1 MTDRFSL
8 ALVFAESLHRG
19 QVRKATG
26 CAYVAHL
33 LGVAS
38 LVMEAGG
45 TEDECIAALLHD
57 AVEDQGG
64 ARTAAEIRRRFG
76 SAVAETVEACSE
88 SKYPGED
95 WKSRKESAIRHV
107 SSCGPSALLVLS
119 ADKLHNAR
127 SLAAAYR
134 SVGESVWESFRG
146 GREGTLWYYRA
157 MADAIS
163 RTGANPLVG
172 ELMEAVRALESLAQ
186 RSSPD

>member
-1 MTDRFSL
+1 MTDRFSR
-8 ALVFAESLHRG
+8 ALVFAESRHRG
-19 QVRKATG
+19 QVRKAGG

-45 TEDECIAALLHD
+45 NEEECIAALLHD

-64 ARTAAEIRRRFG
+64 ARAAAEIRCRFG
-76 SAVAETVEACSE
+76 SPVADIVKACSE
-88 SKYPGED
+88 SKHPGED
-95 WKSRKESAIRHV
+95 WRSRKESAIRRV
-107 SSCGPSALLVLS
+107 SSCSPSALLVLS

-127 SLAAAYR
+127 SLVAAYR
-134 SVGESVWESFRG
+134 RIGESVWESFRG

-157 MADAIS
+157 MADAIA

-172 ELMEAVRALESLAQ
+172 ELEAAVRALESLAH
-186 RSSPD
+186 RRLPG